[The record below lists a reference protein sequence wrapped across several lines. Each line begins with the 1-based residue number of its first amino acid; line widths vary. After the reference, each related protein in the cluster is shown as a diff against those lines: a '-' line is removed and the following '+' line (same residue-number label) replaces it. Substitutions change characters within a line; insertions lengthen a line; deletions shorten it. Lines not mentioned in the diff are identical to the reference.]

1 MSRATFYIVQEAS
14 AQASYTGFLDYVAYL
29 AGHFAK
35 QQARV
40 YLNCHDIREAEQL
53 AELFWQ
59 ADSKEF
65 IAHNLVGE
73 GPRYGTKIEIGH
85 QGVQPSRNR
94 QIVINLAKVNT
105 TFANQFTEV
114 IDFVPLDKKSKQI
127 ARERYKL
134 YRQMGYQLQTI
145 EIDHTI

>member
-1 MSRATFYIVQEAS
+1 MSRATFYIVQETS
-14 AQASYTGFLDYVAYL
+14 QQASYIGFLNYVVYL

-40 YLNCHDIREAEQL
+40 YLNCHDIKEAEQL

-59 ADSKEF
+59 ADEKEF

-85 QGVQPSRNR
+85 QGVKPSWNR
-94 QIVINLAKVNT
+94 QVVINMAKVNT
-105 TFANQFTEV
+105 TFANRFTEV
-114 IDFVPLDKKSKQI
+114 VDFVPLDKKAKQI

-145 EIDHTI
+145 EIDHPV